1 MLKPL
6 IATESGGSKRWKTC
20 LRFGRLRMIYTK
32 RQRHGSRCR
41 SLTKA
46 SWVPLSIWYIRV
58 CMYMYNHA
66 YIYIYMY
73 KYHIPHP
80 NHAWL
85 TVPLLLHNMNPWSLV
100 SSSRSRRPKRS
111 VHQTQVCFKKNPAY
125 VKVRLLF
132 GPLGPIFLRLNTVLL
147 LGLYALQL
155 RAHSRLCRLEGWA
168 RTHSVPACVIL
179 LGDSPGCNKGKS

>member
-1 MLKPL
+1 MVQNVGRLAYDL
-6 IATESGGSKRWKTC
+6 GGSEWSTQNVRDMDPDV
-20 LRFGRLRMIYTK
+20 GVS
-32 RQRHGSRCR
+32 QRPAESPFRSDTSGS
-41 SLTKA
+41 
-46 SWVPLSIWYIRV
+46 V
-58 CMYMYNHA
+58 CICIIMH
-66 YIYIYMY
+66 IYIYMY